1 MDPIWSQ
8 AWGLSRRGSGDSVV
22 HSFCHVDVKPLM
34 SLVDILSDWIEAYDH
49 EHRPMPI
56 VSGVDVETFI

>member
-1 MDPIWSQ
+1 
-8 AWGLSRRGSGDSVV
+8 
-22 HSFCHVDVKPLM
+22 M